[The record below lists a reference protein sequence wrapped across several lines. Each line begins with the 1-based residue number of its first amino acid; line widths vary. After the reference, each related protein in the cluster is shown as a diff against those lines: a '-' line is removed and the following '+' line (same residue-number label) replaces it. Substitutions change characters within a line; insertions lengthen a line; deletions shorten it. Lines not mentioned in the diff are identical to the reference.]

1 MHSDGIYKDLE
12 LQRTI
17 WKQCL

>member
-12 LQRTI
+12 LQRTV